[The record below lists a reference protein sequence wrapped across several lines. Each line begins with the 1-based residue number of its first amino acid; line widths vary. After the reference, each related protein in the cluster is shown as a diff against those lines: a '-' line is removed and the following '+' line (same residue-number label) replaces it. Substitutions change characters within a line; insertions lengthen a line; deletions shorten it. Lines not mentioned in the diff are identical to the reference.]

1 MRQFVKTFALGVAEA
16 FWSRRNK
23 SGTTQIVPQSSVS
36 GRALTAVIS
45 IMSFL
50 ACLTAGMVY
59 MVNQS
64 ANAWYNDIASEVTV
78 QVSPIDGEDTEQRL
92 RVVTKVLQRQVG
104 IVRVQPYS
112 LAESSALL

>member
-1 MRQFVKTFALGVAEA
+1 MKQFATTFVLGVSEA
-16 FWSRRNK
+16 FWPRRQLAG
-23 SGTTQIVPQSSVS
+23 STQIVPQSSVS

-64 ANAWYNDIASEVTV
+64 ADAWYNDIASEVTV
-78 QVSPIDGEDTEQRL
+78 QVAPREGLDMEKRSEERRVGKECRRWGRL
-92 RVVTKVLQRQVG
+92 RGSQ
-104 IVRVQPYS
+104 
-112 LAESSALL
+112 